1 MITTHDTTT
10 QTHSHTHHATMNA
23 IDKHYTQKP
32 TDKNLSAKFDTIL
45 PDTAVYRKLQDLER
59 RMDATFTR
67 KRLDLGD
74 LQARMLKQKKTLRL
88 FVSNTSAHQ
97 AWQIDPDNMGD
108 FQPPSWTLN
117 LEGNVEG
124 EDKPFSSYFTSISVE
139 VNGEIVEWHEPVG
152 ERPAPPVSEEGGELS
167 GDVTDKDVGFDV
179 FKMTREGSGPIPAKI
194 VLQLKEYPDR
204 ARLSAPLSEILA
216 LDEATKSDII
226 LALWQ
231 YIKFHDL
238 QQTEEKRNIKCDE
251 PLRQLFGRNTVT
263 FPEIMELI
271 TPHLLPKEPLV
282 INYTID
288 TDVENN
294 LGETVFDL
302 TLEFDDDINAEIAK
316 ITKHWFDNQEDIFKL
331 DEHIALV
338 IQQLN
343 NTRLKREFFKQFA
356 AHPSDFLAKWN
367 SSQARDLKLLS
378 GDRGFNEEEVRKS
391 SFYTDEFMGESA
403 HLLLARR

>member
-1 MITTHDTTT
+1 
-10 QTHSHTHHATMNA
+10 MNA

-32 TDKNLSAKFDTIL
+32 TDKNLSTKFDSIL

-88 FVSNTSAHQ
+88 FVSNTSANQ
-97 AWQIDPDNMGD
+97 AWQIDPDNMTD

-117 LEGNVEG
+117 IEGNVEG

-152 ERPAPPVSEEGGELS
+152 ERPVPTEELT

-179 FKMTREGSGPIPAKI
+179 FKMTREGTGPIKARI

-216 LDEATKSDII
+216 LEEATKSDII

-294 LGETVFDL
+294 LGENAFDL
-302 TLEFDDDINAEIAK
+302 ALEFDDDINAEIAK
-316 ITKHWFDNQEDIFKL
+316 ITKQWFDNQEDIFKL
-331 DEHIALV
+331 DEHIALI

-356 AHPSDFLAKWN
+356 ANPSDFLSKWN

>member
-1 MITTHDTTT
+1 
-10 QTHSHTHHATMNA
+10 MNA
-23 IDKHYTQKP
+23 IEKHYTQKP
-32 TDKNLSAKFDTIL
+32 TDKNLSSKFDTIL
-45 PDTAVYRKLQDLER
+45 PDAAVYRKLQDLER

-74 LQARMLKQKKTLRL
+74 LSARMLKQRKNLRL
-88 FVSNTSAHQ
+88 FVSNTSANQ
-97 AWQIDPDNMGD
+97 AWQINPDTVAD
-108 FQPPSWTLN
+108 FQAPSWTLAI
-117 LEGNVEG
+117 EGRVDG

-139 VNGEIVEWHEPVG
+139 VGGEVVEWHEPVG
-152 ERPAPPVSEEGGELS
+152 ERPAADE
-167 GDVTDKDVGFDV
+167 DVTGNVTNKDVPFDV
-179 FKMTREGSGPIPAKI
+179 FRVTRPGSSPVDARI

-204 ARLSAPLSEILA
+204 ARLSPPLAELLA
-216 LDEATKSDII
+216 LEEATKSDII

-282 INYTID
+282 IAYTID
-288 TDVENN
+288 TNVENT
-294 LGETVFDL
+294 LGEAVYDV
-302 TLEFDDDINAEIAK
+302 TLEFDDDINGEIDTL
-316 ITKHWFDNQEDIFKL
+316 TKHWFDNQDDVFKL

-356 AHPSDFLAKWN
+356 TNPTEFLSKWN

-391 SFYTDEFMGESA
+391 AFYSDDFMGESA